1 MIEKLMLFPNFKNYR
16 NNENLTLEELRD
28 KSIYYEQ
35 NDNLQEA
42 IRNAKIAAINYGIE
56 GIMLYLPLQYRHIYN
71 LYINNELIQ
80 QESQKTLALIIFTET
95 EIGKKQYP
103 RSMLNDLEQLKTS
116 LLQITQDKNFILS
129 EAKQIASQMSEA
141 HLIWAT

>member
-1 MIEKLMLFPNFKNYR
+1 MIGKLMLFPNFKNYR

-42 IRNAKIAAINYGIE
+42 IRNAKIAAVNYGIE

-80 QESQKTLALIIFTET
+80 QESQKILALIIFTET

-141 HLIWAT
+141 HLI

>member
-1 MIEKLMLFPNFKNYR
+1 MIGKLMLFPNFKNYR

-141 HLIWAT
+141 NLIWAT

>member
-56 GIMLYLPLQYRHIYN
+56 GIMLYLPLQYKHIHN
-71 LYINNELIQ
+71 LYSNNEVIQ

-95 EIGKKQYP
+95 EIGKKKYP
-103 RSMLNDLEQLKTS
+103 RAMLNDLEELKTS
-116 LLQITQDKNFILS
+116 LLKITQDKNFILS
-129 EAKQIASQMSEA
+129 EAKQIASQMS
-141 HLIWAT
+141 LP

>member
-141 HLIWAT
+141 NLIWAT

>member
-1 MIEKLMLFPNFKNYR
+1 MLFPNFKNYR

-141 HLIWAT
+141 NLIWAT

>member
-71 LYINNELIQ
+71 LYILC
-80 QESQKTLALIIFTET
+80 SF
-95 EIGKKQYP
+95 
-103 RSMLNDLEQLKTS
+103 
-116 LLQITQDKNFILS
+116 
-129 EAKQIASQMSEA
+129 
-141 HLIWAT
+141 